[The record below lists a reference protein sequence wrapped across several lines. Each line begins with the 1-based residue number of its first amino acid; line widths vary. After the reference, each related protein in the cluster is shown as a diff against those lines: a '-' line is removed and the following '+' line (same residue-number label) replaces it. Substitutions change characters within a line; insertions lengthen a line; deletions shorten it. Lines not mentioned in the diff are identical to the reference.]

1 MGSIGIMRIKTIPYG
16 RNRPMY
22 QVMISLYHSPKAIRD
37 MAKNGTIGILVLPF
51 TRPLISGMR
60 HQSPART

>member
-1 MGSIGIMRIKTIPYG
+1 
-16 RNRPMY
+16 MY

-60 HQSPART
+60 HQSPARTRLQGGLPFLL

>member
-1 MGSIGIMRIKTIPYG
+1 
-16 RNRPMY
+16 MY

-60 HQSPART
+60 HQSPAGRRLQGGLPFLL